1 MRVYSEGSEPL
12 TGGSY
17 KLLYAGPSSP
27 RTRLVVNPGTSRA
40 EFVNVSDL
48 GDNYAY
54 GGDVL
59 TKGSFVRIGGV
70 DGTLAKPAPR
80 SLIVL
85 NSGFESHSTRY
96 FSTLWPPDS
105 TGGAQATPRFVRDTE
120 NSLTRVGAEGSRY
133 AGLMA

>member
-70 DGTLAKPAPR
+70 DGKLVVQGAAVAAMGAALYFLNTLPGPTSGWAAK
-80 SLIVL
+80 
-85 NSGFESHSTRY
+85 
-96 FSTLWPPDS
+96 
-105 TGGAQATPRFVRDTE
+105 
-120 NSLTRVGAEGSRY
+120 
-133 AGLMA
+133 

>member
-27 RTRLVVNPGTSRA
+27 RTRLVVTPGPSRA

-70 DGTLAKPAPR
+70 DGKLYGINQT
-80 SLIVL
+80 
-85 NSGFESHSTRY
+85 SGFQEDALSDRGGNVTLHTAFTLERVLYAERSRWVNRFRFLCVG
-96 FSTLWPPDS
+96 FS
-105 TGGAQATPRFVRDTE
+105 Q
-120 NSLTRVGAEGSRY
+120 
-133 AGLMA
+133 